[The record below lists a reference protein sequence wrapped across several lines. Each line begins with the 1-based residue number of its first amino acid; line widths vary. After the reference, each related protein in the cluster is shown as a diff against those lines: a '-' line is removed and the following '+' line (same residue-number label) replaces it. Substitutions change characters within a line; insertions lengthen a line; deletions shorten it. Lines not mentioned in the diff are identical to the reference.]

1 VTAAVFAAADAPG
14 ARSVPSAAR
23 VLTAREFRLFQALI
37 YREAG
42 IHLSEAK
49 KVLVEGRLARR
60 LRDLGLDFADYYR
73 LVESDPRER
82 VHMLDCICTNE
93 THFFREPR
101 QFEFL
106 ESQVFPEWR
115 ARAEAGRM
123 ARRVRVWSAGC
134 STGEEPYSVAMAF
147 LAAFPPASGW
157 EIDIVASDLST
168 RVLDRAQAAV
178 WPIEK
183 AREIPDPFLKAFMLR
198 GSGPEEGRMKAS
210 PLLRARALPTA
221 QPERG
226 AVHLRGPVRP
236 RLLPQRHHLLRRRG
250 QGAGP
255 GPPPRPAG
263 SPGLPPARPCG
274 DGDRPERAHAQRGP
288 HRVHARGA
296 PRRVS
301 ALARV
306 PFVEVPT
313 AAFALARAANRKS
326 GLDAA
331 SLQAVLVAARRDI
344 EDASGDLAR
353 AIERRVGESRGSR
366 ARRRERLR
374 QRTGAE
380 KHDG

>member
-1 VTAAVFAAADAPG
+1 MTAAVLAAPDTPG
-14 ARSVPSAAR
+14 ARSVSSAAR

-37 YREAG
+37 HREAG

-60 LRDLGLDFADYYR
+60 LRELGLDFADYYR

-115 ARAEAGRM
+115 ARAEQGHM

-157 EIDIVASDLST
+157 EIDIVATDLST

-178 WPIEK
+178 WPLEK
-183 AREIPDPFLKAFMLR
+183 AGEIPAPFLKAFMLR

-210 PLLRARALPTA
+210 PLLRERVRFERLNLNAEPFTFAGRFDLVLCRNVLIYFDAAAKARVL
-221 QPERG
+221 G
-226 AVHLRGPVRP
+226 
-236 RLLPQRHHLLRRRG
+236 RLLDRLDPQGYLLLGHAETVTGLTGRTRSV
-250 QGAGP
+250 GP
-255 GPPPRPAG
+255 TVYTHAERP
-263 SPGLPPARPCG
+263 
-274 DGDRPERAHAQRGP
+274 
-288 HRVHARGA
+288 
-296 PRRVS
+296 
-301 ALARV
+301 LA
-306 PFVEVPT
+306 
-313 AAFALARAANRKS
+313 
-326 GLDAA
+326 
-331 SLQAVLVAARRDI
+331 
-344 EDASGDLAR
+344 
-353 AIERRVGESRGSR
+353 
-366 ARRRERLR
+366 
-374 QRTGAE
+374 
-380 KHDG
+380 

>member
-1 VTAAVFAAADAPG
+1 MTAAVLAASDTPG
-14 ARSVPSAAR
+14 ARAVPSAAR

-106 ESQVFPEWR
+106 ESHVFPEWR
-115 ARAEAGRM
+115 ARAEEGRM

-157 EIDIVASDLST
+157 EIDIVATDLST

-178 WPIEK
+178 WPLEK
-183 AREIPDPFLKAFMLR
+183 SKEIPGPFLKAFMLR

-210 PLLRARALPTA
+210 PLLRAR
-221 QPERG
+221 
-226 AVHLRGPVRP
+226 VRFQRLNLNAEP
-236 RLLPQRHHLLRRRG
+236 FTFAGRFDLILCRNVIIYFDAAAKARVLGRLLDRLDPQGYLLLGHAETVTGLGTRTRSV
-250 QGAGP
+250 GP
-255 GPPPRPAG
+255 TVYTHAEG
-263 SPGLPPARPCG
+263 S
-274 DGDRPERAHAQRGP
+274 
-288 HRVHARGA
+288 
-296 PRRVS
+296 
-301 ALARV
+301 
-306 PFVEVPT
+306 
-313 AAFALARAANRKS
+313 
-326 GLDAA
+326 
-331 SLQAVLVAARRDI
+331 VA
-344 EDASGDLAR
+344 
-353 AIERRVGESRGSR
+353 
-366 ARRRERLR
+366 
-374 QRTGAE
+374 
-380 KHDG
+380 

>member
-1 VTAAVFAAADAPG
+1 VTSAILAAGDTAA
-14 ARSVPSAAR
+14 ARSMPSAAR
-23 VLTAREFRLFQALI
+23 VLTVREFRLFQALI
-37 YREAG
+37 HGEAG

-157 EIDIVASDLST
+157 EIEIVATDLST

-178 WPIEK
+178 WPLEK
-183 AREIPDPFLKAFMLR
+183 SKEIPDAFLKAFMLR

-210 PLLRARALPTA
+210 PLLRAR
-221 QPERG
+221 
-226 AVHLRGPVRP
+226 VRFQ
-236 RLLPQRHHLLRRRG
+236 RLNLNAEPFTF
-250 QGAGP
+250 AG
-255 GPPPRPAG
+255 RFD
-263 SPGLPPARPCG
+263 LVFCRN
-274 DGDRPERAHAQRGP
+274 
-288 HRVHARGA
+288 VIIY
-296 PRRVS
+296 
-301 ALARV
+301 
-306 PFVEVPT
+306 F
-313 AAFALARAANRKS
+313 
-326 GLDAA
+326 DAA
-331 SLQAVLVAARRDI
+331 SKARVLNRLLDRLDPQGYLLLGHAETVTGLSARTRSVGPTVYTH
-344 EDASGDLAR
+344 A
-353 AIERRVGESRGSR
+353 ERP
-366 ARRRERLR
+366 
-374 QRTGAE
+374 GA
-380 KHDG
+380 